1 MPRFPLHYRVLC
13 IGQSFQQPGGFVRRV
28 VPGEFG
34 LHLAR
39 PLAVTQLGQHLFCH
53 LVDLLRRALVGLEAT
68 GTSSS
73 TSASRKDA
81 ISSSAF
87 VAAVYWVP
95 GTMGRSASTLSSHQA
110 DNPESMGSSGRNA
123 ATKFTCEVHLRS
135 APAGDVGVRVLKSG
149 DCRIEVEARGDKG
162 PRTSWAKALGARAH
176 TAG

>member
-1 MPRFPLHYRVLC
+1 MLC

-34 LHLAR
+34 LQLAR
-39 PLAVTQLGQHLFCH
+39 PLAVSQLGQHLFCH
-53 LVDLLRRALVGLEAT
+53 LVGLLRRALVGLEAT

-73 TSASRKDA
+73 TSASREDA

-95 GTMGRSASTLSSHQA
+95 RTTGRSASTLSSHQA

-123 ATKFTCEVHLRS
+123 ATKFTCGGCRRAGTQKWGLSDRGRGEGGQGPSNLVGESPRRPRPHCWVS
-135 APAGDVGVRVLKSG
+135 AFDTSLKM
-149 DCRIEVEARGDKG
+149 
-162 PRTSWAKALGARAH
+162 TSAASA
-176 TAG
+176 